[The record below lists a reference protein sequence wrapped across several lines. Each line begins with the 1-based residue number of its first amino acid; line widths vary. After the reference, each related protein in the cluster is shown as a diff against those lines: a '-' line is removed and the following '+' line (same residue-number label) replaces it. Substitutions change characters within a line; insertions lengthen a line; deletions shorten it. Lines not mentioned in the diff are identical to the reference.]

1 MAELGRLMSALR
13 APTAPQNSSEICLD
27 QAVYVPW
34 FVLVGT
40 NGQVIRPKIPVTG
53 CGDPRPAVLAILN
66 ALPVRK

>member
-1 MAELGRLMSALR
+1 
-13 APTAPQNSSEICLD
+13 
-27 QAVYVPW
+27 
-34 FVLVGT
+34 VLVGT